1 MKEMSVEDVVRERR
15 EKENEERSEHE
26 RSRRSE
32 IYYRVMR
39 HAYEDEKKQ
48 VE

>member
-1 MKEMSVEDVVRERR
+1 MKELSVEDVVRERR

-26 RSRRSE
+26 RSRRGE

-39 HAYEDEKKQ
+39 HIYEEKKQ